1 MGKMKKNW
9 FYILL
14 SMFIVAVPSLTS
26 CDEEDVPQPAEIL
39 KHDPE
44 SDADQSAVEAYDAL
58 EWLQGCLV
66 LVDNKDEV
74 IRRINGKPLDE
85 SQPTIISLPVSDLA
99 AAEKTFLGW
108 VAPGKEA
115 NEVQDGYDYYL
126 TDAYGNAQGCVSFRV
141 VEEKDGVIARM
152 TVASGTALKQV
163 SEVNFVNTEN
173 WPENDAIPVYQE
185 GKLYKFGCC
194 MYTNSPP
201 LTEMPGA
208 DIELDDYW
216 TLVNWEERDFYCL
229 QGNDDGKEAILV
241 WLLPEKGGKANTTH
255 FFIRKVERQ
264 IDYPIYKALSSL
276 SEAEK
281 VLDFYHAHHDK
292 WQKMLDEMEA
302 LGYSWKPAGF
312 FSSGT
317 NNMEFLLNG
326 YDEKENEIKCLD
338 LDKEVGKICNVSCS
352 LWNLFEYRY
361 MHIRIFPPATKKVE

>member
-1 MGKMKKNW
+1 MKKIW
-9 FYILL
+9 IYLFLL
-14 SMFIVAVPSLTS
+14 IASTIIPLTS
-26 CDEEDVPQPAEIL
+26 CDNEDIPQPEEVL
-39 KHDPE
+39 QHDPE
-44 SDADQSAVEAYDAL
+44 SDADQSPIEAYDAL
-58 EWLQGCLV
+58 EWLQGCIV
-66 LVDNKDEV
+66 LVDNKDEI

-85 SQPTIISLPVSDLA
+85 SQPTVISFPVGDLA
-99 AAEKTFLGW
+99 AAEKTFLKW
-108 VAPGKEA
+108 VAPGKEVT
-115 NEVQDGYDYYL
+115 EVDGGYDYYL
-126 TDAYGNAQGCVSFRV
+126 TDANGIAQGCVSFRA
-141 VEEKDGVIARM
+141 VEDEAGVIARM
-152 TVASGTALKQV
+152 TVANGTALKQV
-163 SEVNFVNTEN
+163 SEVKFINTEH

-201 LTEMPGA
+201 LTDMPGA

-229 QGNDDGKEAILV
+229 QGNDNGKEAILV
-241 WLLPEKGGKANTTH
+241 WLLPEKDGKANTTH
-255 FFIRKVERQ
+255 FFIRTTYRQ

-317 NNMEFLLNG
+317 GNMEFLLNG
-326 YDEKENEIKCLD
+326 YNKETNKIKCLD
-338 LDKEVGKICNVSCS
+338 LDKKVGKICDVTCS
-352 LWNLFEYRY
+352 LWNLCEYRY
-361 MHIRIFPPATKKVE
+361 MHIRIFPPATKIKE